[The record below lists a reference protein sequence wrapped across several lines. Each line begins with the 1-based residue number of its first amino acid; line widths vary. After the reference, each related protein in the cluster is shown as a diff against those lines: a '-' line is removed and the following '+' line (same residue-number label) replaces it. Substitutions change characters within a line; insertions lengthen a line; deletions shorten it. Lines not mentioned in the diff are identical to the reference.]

1 MELNNEATETDG
13 VSNDF
18 IKKSVSPSSFDNSTT
33 SYPPIP
39 DAE

>member
-1 MELNNEATETDG
+1 MELNNEATEATG
-13 VSNDF
+13 VPYDL